1 VVYPTA
7 DFRTNGRTAG
17 IEVIRMIERFVA
29 ALLILPISLTSPG
42 FAVGQAAPVPSQS
55 SAAKAPT
62 APATAPSA
70 TKAPTGSAPGDPWP
84 RTITYQGATVSV
96 FQPQPESWTGN
107 QLKAYAAV
115 RVKTPANSNTDY
127 GVIWFTARTEV
138 DKVNRMVTLEDVTL
152 TKQNFPTLPENGYT
166 YANAFVRDLP
176 TTKVIPLD
184 LLETSLAVTNAADS
198 QKKYD
203 LQNTPPR
210 IIFSTTPAVLA
221 LIDGQPV
228 LHPSADN
235 LQKVINTRALILF
248 DPSKKMYYLALMDG
262 WVEAPTIEG
271 PWNPAKHDPSKALN
285 KIRQAAESNDQN
297 QPLGNP
303 QQSLKDAYED
313 GEAPTVYVSTAP
325 AELFV
330 TEGEPQLAA
339 ILGTTLSYVSNTGSD
354 IFLDGTN
361 QNYYIL
367 VAGRWFQST
376 SLQNGAWSYVAG
388 ASLPTD
394 FAKIPTYSPKAS
406 VLVSVPGTPQ
416 AKEAV
421 IANEIPQT
429 ATITRSAAT
438 LTVNYDGSPVFQP
451 IQGTTMTY
459 AVNTTTPVIFVLG
472 NTYYAVSN
480 GVWFM
485 SANSTGPW
493 AVATTV
499 PPMIYTIP
507 PSSPLHYVTYV
518 QVYGYT
524 PSVVYVGYTPGY
536 YGTVVSS
543 DGVVVY
549 GTGYYY
555 SPYIGPTA
563 WVPAPYTYGVGAG
576 FAWSATAGWA
586 LGFGMGMAVGSWC
599 SPWWGPVGYW
609 GWGWGAPAWG
619 WGGWGG
625 AAAANVYGRWGNT
638 AYAGT
643 RAAWANPWTG
653 NVGTGARGSYYNPVT
668 GNSGVAARGANYN
681 AYTDNYESGARAS
694 GYNPS
699 TGNRYAAGGGTV
711 GNAYTGNYASGVHG
725 MDYNQ
730 NTGVVKG
737 GAAGVA
743 GNAYSGQSVA
753 GAHGFAYD
761 TNTGNGVA
769 HAGNNTYA
777 DHDGN
782 VYKYNPSGGWQ
793 QHTNSGWSNPSS
805 SFNKSSMDNW
815 ASSRSQGSQRWGNFK
830 SGGWGGG
837 AGGGGWADRGGWGGR
852 AGGGGFGGGRS
863 FGGGGFRR

>member
-1 VVYPTA
+1 MTGKV
-7 DFRTNGRTAG
+7 
-17 IEVIRMIERFVA
+17 ERSIA
-29 ALLILPISLTSPG
+29 CLLALSIAFASPG
-42 FAVGQAAPVPSQS
+42 LAVAQAAPSSPAVPVPAAPQ
-55 SAAKAPT
+55 ATTAKAT
-62 APATAPSA
+62 VAATSP
-70 TKAPTGSAPGDPWP
+70 APGDPWP
-84 RTITYQGATVSV
+84 RTVTYQGATISV

-107 QLKAYAAV
+107 LLKAYAAV
-115 RVKTPANSNTDY
+115 RVQTPGKKDVDY

-138 DKVNRMVTLEDVTL
+138 DKVNRMVTLDDVNL
-152 TKQNFPTLPENGYT
+152 TKQSFPTLPDNGYA

-176 TTKVIPLD
+176 ATKTIPLD
-184 LLETSLAVTNAADS
+184 LLEASLAVTTAADS
-198 QKKYD
+198 QKKYE

-221 LIDGQPV
+221 LIDGAPV
-228 LHPSADN
+228 LRPAADN

-248 DPSKKMYYLALMDG
+248 DPAKNTYYLALMDG
-262 WVEAPTIEG
+262 WVEAPTVEG
-271 PWNPAKHDPSKALN
+271 PWNPAKHEPTKALN
-285 KIRQAAESNDQN
+285 KIRQASVANGQN

-303 QQSLKDAYED
+303 QQSLKEAYED
-313 GEAPTVYVSTAP
+313 GEAPTIYVSTTP

-330 TEGEPQLAA
+330 TEGEPQLAT
-339 ILGTTLSYVSNTGSD
+339 ILGTSLSYVSNTGSD
-354 IFLDGTN
+354 IFLDSTN

-367 VAGRWFQST
+367 IAGRWFQST
-376 SLQNGAWSYVAG
+376 SLQNGPWTYVSG
-388 ASLPTD
+388 NSLPPD
-394 FAKIPTYSPKAS
+394 FAKIPSYSPKADI
-406 VLVSVPGTPQ
+406 LVSVPGTPQ
-416 AKEAV
+416 AKEAL

-429 ATITRSAAT
+429 ATISRTAAT
-438 LTVNYDGSPVFQP
+438 LTVTYEGAPVFQP
-451 IQGTTMTY
+451 IAGTSMTY
-459 AVNTTTPVIFVLG
+459 AVNTTTPVIYVPG
-472 NTYYAVSN
+472 NTYYAVNN

-493 AVATTV
+493 AVAATV

-555 SPYIGPTA
+555 PPYIGPTV

-576 FAWSATAGWA
+576 FAWSASAGWA
-586 LGFGMGMAVGSWC
+586 LGFGMGMAIGSWC

-609 GWGWGAPAWG
+609 GWGYGAPAWG

-681 AYTDNYESGARAS
+681 AYTGNYESGARAS

-699 TGNRYAAGGGTV
+699 TGNRYAAGGGQV
-711 GNAYTGNYASGVHG
+711 SNAYTGNYAAGAHG

-737 GAAGVA
+737 GAAGTY
-743 GNAYSGQSVA
+743 GNAYTGQSVS

-769 HAGNNTYA
+769 HTANNTYA

-782 VYKYNPSGGWQ
+782 VYKYNPSSGWQ
-793 QHTNSGWSNPSS
+793 QHSSSGWSAPSS
-805 SFNKSSMDNW
+805 SFDKSSMDNW
-815 ASSRSQGSQRWGNFK
+815 ASSRSQGSQRWSNFR

-837 AGGGGWADRGGWGGR
+837 AGGGGWADR
-852 AGGGGFGGGRS
+852 AGGGFGGRS

>member
-1 VVYPTA
+1 MTGIVERLIASLLVLNVAFASSGMALGQTPSSSSAQTA
-7 DFRTNGRTAG
+7 ST
-17 IEVIRMIERFVA
+17 
-29 ALLILPISLTSPG
+29 P
-42 FAVGQAAPVPSQS
+42 AAPG
-55 SAAKAPT
+55 
-62 APATAPSA
+62 SA
-70 TKAPTGSAPGDPWP
+70 TKAGPVAPPAPGDPWP
-84 RTITYQGATVSV
+84 RTITYQGATISI

-107 QLKAYAAV
+107 LLKAYAAV
-115 RVKTPANSNTDY
+115 RVQTPGKKDVDY
-127 GVIWFTARTEV
+127 GVIWFAARTEV
-138 DKVNRMVTLEDVTL
+138 DKVNRLVTLEDVSIS
-152 TKQNFPTLPENGYT
+152 KQSFPTLANNGSA
-166 YANAFVRDLP
+166 YASAFLQDLP
-176 TTKVIPLD
+176 PSKTVPLD
-184 LLETSLAVTNAADS
+184 LLETSLAVINAAAS
-198 QKKYD
+198 QKQYQLD
-203 LQNTPPR
+203 NTPPR
-210 IIFSTTPAVLA
+210 IIFSITPAVLA
-221 LIDGQPV
+221 LIDGTPV
-228 LHPSADN
+228 LRPTGDN

-248 DPSKKMYYLALMDG
+248 DPSKNMYYMALMDG
-262 WVEAPTIEG
+262 WVEAPTVDG
-271 PWNPAKHDPSKALN
+271 PWNPAKHEPTKSLN
-285 KIRQAAESNDQN
+285 KIKQAAVANGQN
-297 QPLGNP
+297 QALGNP
-303 QQSLKDAYED
+303 QQSLKDSYED
-313 GEAPTVYVSTAP
+313 GIAPTIYVSTTP

-330 TEGEPQLAA
+330 TEGEPQLAN
-339 ILGTTLSYVSNTGSD
+339 ILGTSLSYVSNTGSD
-354 IFLDGTN
+354 IFLDSTN
-361 QNYYIL
+361 QTYYIL
-367 VAGRWFQST
+367 TAGRWFQST
-376 SLQNGAWSYVAG
+376 SLQNGPWSYVPG
-388 ASLPTD
+388 ASLPPD
-394 FAKIPTYSPKAS
+394 FAKIPSYSPKAS

-416 AKEAV
+416 AKEAM

-429 ATITRSAAT
+429 ATISRGAAT
-438 LTVNYDGSPVFQP
+438 LTVTYEGDPVFQP
-451 IQGTTMTY
+451 IADTNMTY
-459 AVNTTTPVIFVLG
+459 AVNTTTPVIYVPG
-472 NTYYAVSN
+472 NTYYAVNN

-485 SANSTGPW
+485 SANATGPW
-493 AVATTV
+493 SVAVTV
-499 PPMIYTIP
+499 PPAIYTIP

-555 SPYIGPTA
+555 PPYIGPTV

-586 LGFGMGMAVGSWC
+586 LGFGMGMAIGSWC

-609 GWGWGAPAWG
+609 GWGYGAPAWG

-668 GNSGVAARGANYN
+668 GNSGIAAHGENYN
-681 AYTDNYESGARAS
+681 AYTGNYTTGSRAS

-699 TGNRYAAGGGTV
+699 TGNRYAGGAGTV
-711 GNAYTGNYASGVHG
+711 SNAYTGNYAAGAHG

-737 GAAGVA
+737 GAAGTY
-743 GNAYSGQSVA
+743 GNAYTGQSVS

-769 HAGNNTYA
+769 HTANNTYA

-782 VYKYNPSGGWQ
+782 VYKYNPSSGWQ
-793 QHTNSGWSNPSS
+793 QHTSSGGWSTPSS

-815 ASSRSQGSQRWGNFK
+815 ASSRSEGSQRWSNFR

-837 AGGGGWADRGGWGGR
+837 AGGGGWADRGGF
-852 AGGGGFGGGRS
+852 GGGGGGRS